1 VDNNHRCVRGLSLA
15 NSLVVGE
22 DIRLPRLRIDEMTTR
37 SGSILIVDDEEMNR
51 DMLSQ
56 RLEMDGYDVT
66 TAADGRQA
74 LDLVERQSFD
84 LVLLDVMM
92 PGLSG
97 LEVLSIL
104 RTRYSPAELPV
115 ILVTAKDRS
124 DDIVG
129 AFNLGASDYVI
140 KPVKYAVA
148 LARIVTHV
156 SLKRMHAELSRSE
169 ARYALAAK
177 GTNDGLWDWDL
188 EAGTVYYSPRWK
200 ALVGCVGGEIGSGS
214 DEWFRRIHPDDVGR
228 VRVDLDAHNQGLTPH
243 FESEHRLLHKDGSYS
258 WMLGRGMALRGDDG
272 RVRRVAGSLTDITQ
286 GKVTDVLT
294 GLPNRVLF
302 TDHIEKAIER
312 SQRQPDNHFAVLF
325 LDIDRFKLIN
335 DSLGHLAGDQ
345 LLIGFAGRLTGCL
358 RACDSVSRP
367 FANSTFARLG
377 GDEFTILLNGIKDA
391 GEALMVANRIQT
403 ALLAPFNLGGHEVF
417 TSASIG
423 IAQSGPEYTRP
434 DELLR
439 DADTAMYRAKEQ
451 GRARCEIFDPIMRDR
466 AVARLELETELRQAI
481 EREEFRLHYQP
492 IVSLLTNRPVGFEA
506 LIRWQHPRRG
516 LIGPDQFLNVAEETE
531 MILPIGRWVL
541 NEACRQMHD
550 WHTLWPDTP
559 PLSVSVNVSGKQL
572 IEAGFV
578 DHVRACLL
586 ATGLE
591 PQDLKLE
598 ITESAIMTDPDT
610 AAAQLDRLRSL
621 GVGVSLDDFGT
632 GYSSLS
638 YLRHFPID
646 TLKIDR
652 SFLQQATS
660 DDKGTEIVRAI
671 VTLAHALSMNL
682 VAEGVEELQ
691 QVDRMRSLGCEN
703 CQGYYFSRPLNVE
716 NAGRYLADVSQSI
729 APADGTTENA
739 PYPCQPAGLAFQRQV
754 DAISCP

>member
-1 VDNNHRCVRGLSLA
+1 
-15 NSLVVGE
+15 
-22 DIRLPRLRIDEMTTR
+22 
-37 SGSILIVDDEEMNR
+37 
-51 DMLSQ
+51 
-56 RLEMDGYDVT
+56 
-66 TAADGRQA
+66 
-74 LDLVERQSFD
+74 
-84 LVLLDVMM
+84 
-92 PGLSG
+92 
-97 LEVLSIL
+97 
-104 RTRYSPAELPV
+104 
-115 ILVTAKDRS
+115 
-124 DDIVG
+124 
-129 AFNLGASDYVI
+129 
-140 KPVKYAVA
+140 
-148 LARIVTHV
+148 
-156 SLKRMHAELSRSE
+156 
-169 ARYALAAK
+169 
-177 GTNDGLWDWDL
+177 
-188 EAGTVYYSPRWK
+188 
-200 ALVGCVGGEIGSGS
+200 
-214 DEWFRRIHPDDVGR
+214 
-228 VRVDLDAHNQGLTPH
+228 
-243 FESEHRLLHKDGSYS
+243 
-258 WMLGRGMALRGDDG
+258 
-272 RVRRVAGSLTDITQ
+272 
-286 GKVTDVLT
+286 
-294 GLPNRVLF
+294 
-302 TDHIEKAIER
+302 
-312 SQRQPDNHFAVLF
+312 
-325 LDIDRFKLIN
+325 
-335 DSLGHLAGDQ
+335 
-345 LLIGFAGRLTGCL
+345 LTGCL

-391 GEALMVANRIQT
+391 SEALTVADRIQT
-403 ALLAPFNLGGHEVF
+403 ALLPPFNLSGHEVF

-492 IVSLLTNRPVGFEA
+492 IVSLVTNRPVGFEA
-506 LIRWQHPRRG
+506 LIRWQHPRQG

-541 NEACRQMHD
+541 NEACRQMRV
-550 WHTLWPDTP
+550 WHTRWPVTP

-578 DHVRACLL
+578 NHVRACLL
-586 ATGLE
+586 TTGLE
-591 PQDLKLE
+591 PRDLKLE

-610 AAAQLDRLRSL
+610 AASQLDRLRSL

-638 YLRHFPID
+638 YLRQFPID

-671 VTLAHALSMNL
+671 VTLAHSLSMDL

-716 NAGRYLADVSQSI
+716 DAGRYLADVSQCI
-729 APADGTTENA
+729 APADRTA
-739 PYPCQPAGLAFQRQV
+739 VHSQFPCQPASLAFQRQV
-754 DAISCP
+754 DAIPCP